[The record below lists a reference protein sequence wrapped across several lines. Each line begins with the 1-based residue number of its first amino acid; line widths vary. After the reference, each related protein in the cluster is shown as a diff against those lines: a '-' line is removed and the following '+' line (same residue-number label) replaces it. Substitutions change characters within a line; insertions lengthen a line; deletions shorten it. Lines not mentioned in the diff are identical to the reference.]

1 MQSHSLIRLS
11 LIVSSVA
18 TSTLTSVSASA
29 AFRWEAFGSVD
40 VEARSYPQAIGQ
52 ARSAELWTG
61 ATVDVEGQYRRWKIR
76 SLVRGQFLALG
87 KSDPGTINQSG
98 SPHVLEDQ
106 ELHLEYRYRRHRIR
120 VGTTVLRWG
129 GVDFY
134 DPLDQVNS
142 RRFENPLAASKRGDP
157 MLYWT
162 QTSSAN
168 HDRAFVSEVFLVP
181 LKRPSLMP
189 SQASAW
195 LPRQI
200 YIPNLP
206 EAEFVLPDALE
217 YRYTGREELDGA
229 LDLNFG
235 ARLSW
240 RFSSSELSLQYDQGG
255 SSFPSLRPTVSGSVI
270 SVVPRTRIQADPL
283 IELKEVYFREHH
295 FGVSFSQTF
304 ESLLLRFQIAKTEP
318 MFRGRTLARDRSDVA
333 LGLEYGFSNSTLLAQ
348 VFVNT
353 LARNDGG
360 NDLASFSTVF
370 DRAAALGLRHSI
382 SETASVMVGV
392 LHSVPGA
399 AEKNGTVGLLNSTFD
414 FTDTLSCEVG
424 WTFIEAEAAAPL
436 GPFKENDGGYVKVT
450 ASF

>member
-1 MQSHSLIRLS
+1 M
-11 LIVSSVA
+11 IVGASASA
-18 TSTLTSVSASA
+18 SASA
-29 AFRWEAFGSVD
+29 AFRWEALGSVD

-52 ARSAELWTG
+52 ARSSELWTG
-61 ATVDVEGQYRRWKIR
+61 ATVDLNGELRRWKIR
-76 SLVRGQFLALG
+76 SLIRGQFLAVG

-106 ELHLEYRYRRHRIR
+106 ELHIEYRYRRHRFR

-129 GVDFY
+129 SVDFY

-142 RRFENPLAASKRGDP
+142 RRFENPLATSKRGDP

-162 QTSSAN
+162 QTASSVR
-168 HDRAFVSEVFLVP
+168 DSSFVSEVFLVP

-206 EAEFVLPDALE
+206 DTEFVLPDALE
-217 YRYTGREELDGA
+217 YRYTGREELDDA
-229 LDLNFG
+229 LQLNYG
-235 ARLSW
+235 ARLNW
-240 RFSSSELSLQYDQGG
+240 RFSESELSLQYDQGS

-304 ESLLLRFQIAKTEP
+304 KSLLVRLQIAKTEP
-318 MFRGRTLARDRSDVA
+318 MFRGRTLARDRSDVTM
-333 LGLEYGFSNSTLLAQ
+333 GVEYGFSSSTLLAQ
-348 VFVNT
+348 VFFNG
-353 LARNDGG
+353 LAENDGG
-360 NDLASFSTVF
+360 NDLASFSSVF

-382 SETASVMVGV
+382 SETASMMVGV
-392 LHSVPGA
+392 LHSAPGA
-399 AEKNGTVGLLNSTFD
+399 AEKNGTVALINSVFDLNDTF
-414 FTDTLSCEVG
+414 SCELG

-436 GPFKENDGGYVKVT
+436 GPFKENDGGYLKLT